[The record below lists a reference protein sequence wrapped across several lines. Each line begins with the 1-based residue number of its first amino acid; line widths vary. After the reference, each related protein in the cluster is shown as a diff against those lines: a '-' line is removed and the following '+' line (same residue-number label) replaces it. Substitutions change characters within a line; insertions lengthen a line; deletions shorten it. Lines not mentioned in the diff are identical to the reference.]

1 MSAEVW
7 GVIAAFAGVGAA
19 FLAVFVGAF
28 FWLLSA
34 LQKFGLE
41 IRTEM
46 RALRTELRAEIGEL
60 RTELR
65 TDIRELQADN
75 QRFFEAFYR
84 HRHDA
89 EGSIY
94 VPADDD

>member
-7 GVIAAFAGVGAA
+7 GVVAAFAGVGAA

-28 FWLLSA
+28 FYLLSA
-34 LQKFGLE
+34 IQKFGQD
-41 IRTEM
+41 IRAEM
-46 RALRTELRAEIGEL
+46 RELRTELRAEIGEL

-65 TDIRELQADN
+65 ADIRDLQSDN
-75 QRFFEAFYR
+75 QRFLEALYR
-84 HRHDA
+84 HKHDPD
-89 EGSIY
+89 GLIY